1 MSIDAA
7 IILAAGRGERLQ
19 PLTSTLAQALV
30 PVAGRSLLERSI
42 DRLNEHGVKNI
53 VVNVHHLGHQIA
65 DRLNGR
71 ARILHEECLLGT
83 GGSVKNALPLLGG
96 GSFFVLNG
104 DSLWTDGSQPMLKR
118 LEDRWNPRRMDAQLL
133 LHLFNEDPAG
143 AILGVGNGLG
153 LEQCVLHGS
162 RCADLGLGGACPYAD
177 ANAASRQRRGFG
189 NYFSGLDQ
197 LMDGFGG
204 QHGQIECLAGIDF
217 VDQVRGGTEL
227 SGKPAPG

>member
-19 PLTSTLAQALV
+19 PLTNTLAQALV

-133 LHLFNEDPAG
+133 LHPIHKIIGREP
-143 AILGVGNGLG
+143 
-153 LEQCVLHGS
+153 LE
-162 RCADLGLGGACPYAD
+162 R
-177 ANAASRQRRGFG
+177 G
-189 NYFSGLDQ
+189 NYFFEAGGLLRHRGSAMLCPHIFSGASLCHEGLFRNSPDGPFSLLQ
-197 LMDGFGG
+197 LWHQAEAVKRLFGVAHDGSWC
-204 QHGQIECLAGIDF
+204 HVATSHALAE
-217 VDQVRGGTEL
+217 VERALASV
-227 SGKPAPG
+227 